1 MWMECWWCIPLYD
14 QLQARILCFIYVFC
28 ISTAIAEDAGELP
41 PSFTTEVSYH
51 DKKDIYKYKQEKL
64 FVSTPSFKNI

>member
-1 MWMECWWCIPLYD
+1 
-14 QLQARILCFIYVFC
+14 LCFIYVFC
-28 ISTAIAEDAGELP
+28 VSTAIAEDAGELP